1 MASIEEKIREIEDEI
16 RSTPYNKATQQHIG
30 RLKAKVARLRE
41 EGEKKTG
48 GAAGPSFGV
57 KRSGD
62 ATVVLV
68 GFPSVGKSTLLN
80 KLTSAT
86 SQVGEYDFT
95 TLDVIPGAMEYK
107 GTKIQVLD
115 VPGLIAGAASGRG
128 RGKEVI
134 SVVRN
139 SDLILIILD
148 VNHPKQL
155 EVVEKELQK
164 AGIRINKKPP
174 KIRIKKTSKGGIRVG
189 STVSL
194 KDLNEKI
201 VKAVL
206 AEYKVHNANVLIR
219 EDAAVEDLIDAIA
232 RNRVYIPAKIIIN
245 KIDVA
250 PEKKLPGLKKALPD
264 SLMISADKGVNL
276 DTLKE
281 EIYKSL
287 RFIHVYMKPQ
297 GMEADMEEPL
307 ILKKGSNVEAVCIK
321 LHRDFKNKFRYARV
335 WGDSVRYRGQRVGL
349 DHRLKD
355 GDILSLILEK

>member
-1 MASIEEKIREIEDEI
+1 MASIDEKIKEIEEEI
-16 RSTPYNKATQQHIG
+16 RNTPYNKATQHHIG
-30 RLKAKVARLRE
+30 RLKAKIARLRE

-48 GAAGPSFGV
+48 GTAGPSYGV
-57 KRSGD
+57 RRSGD

-80 KLTSAT
+80 KLTSAS

-95 TLDVIPGAMEYK
+95 TLDVIPGAMEYR
-107 GTKIQVLD
+107 GAKIQVLD
-115 VPGLIAGAASGRG
+115 VPGLIEGAASGRG

-148 VNHPKQL
+148 VNHTEQL
-155 EVVEKELQK
+155 KVVEKELQR

-174 KIRIKKTSKGGIRVG
+174 KIRIKKTSKGGIRLG
-189 STVSL
+189 STVPL
-194 KDLNEKI
+194 TNLNEKI

-206 AEYKVHNANVLIR
+206 AEYKVHNADVLIR
-219 EDAAVEDLIDAIA
+219 EDSGVEDLIDAIA
-232 RNRVYIPAKIIIN
+232 RNRVYIPAKTIIN

-250 PEKKLPGLKKALPD
+250 SENKLSELIKTNPD
-264 SLMISADKGVNL
+264 SIMISADKGANL
-276 DTLKE
+276 DTLNE

-297 GMEADMEEPL
+297 GKEADMEEPL
-307 ILKKGSNVEAVCIK
+307 IIKKGSNVEDVCNK
-321 LHRDFKNKFRYARV
+321 LHRDFKNRFRYARV

-349 DHRLKD
+349 EHLLKE